1 MHFDSALTDVND
13 DKLGRKEFAVQIAN
27 GLVKSFANNHESI
40 VIGINGEW
48 GSGKSTLVNFVIQE
62 IDNLTKDDGEDK
74 PVIIR
79 FNPWMFSGQKELQ
92 TIFLREMYF
101 VMKRDLG
108 FLKKHAKKLAPV
120 MDGLGLL
127 VNSMVLITNPALVPT
142 SSRIVDAAKKTV
154 DGANKVEDI
163 HKLKESIDKSIIE
176 AKLKIYITV
185 DDIDRLSPTEI
196 TEILQ
201 MVKLNANFA
210 NTVFLLCYDYDV
222 VISALKNKFGEN
234 GEKYLE
240 KIVQVDYTLPHIS
253 KDKIKELFVE
263 EIGKLFENKGLN
275 KELKEFVEKDELIL
289 PFFSTLRDMYRFLN
303 AVKLRL
309 EFIHEELN
317 VGDFLLIETLRI
329 FDKKAYQ
336 FVLNSSDIL
345 IRNYQES
352 LQERKD
358 RILNISEL
366 EQASQKSIKI
376 IKRCFYL
383 DTSTVIYD
391 YGAFRGRMKGIGDKP
406 YFARYFSLNLSI
418 NDIPEKYYKDY
429 FISENKVKILEE
441 VNSNYSLFN
450 YMMFLKR
457 RLKSIKDIKETC
469 FIIFTFMS
477 NYNQP
482 SNKDITINYDLW
494 DLLKRIGSEEAR
506 PFLLEILN
514 TNPFNNYHLKICSD
528 ILYNYREKKSDN
540 YYFLLRKDE
549 QLEGFIIELRKV
561 YNDTANSILQKVIKN
576 HEMLYKI
583 EFKHFIFYTIYEVEE
598 HSKKLKAKFIE
609 LGNLLEDKDLLFV
622 LDNTMKLM
630 QASNYSQISE
640 RHSFRIIKSL
650 FPYWLESDYVKDR
663 LDNLD
668 KENLTLEEQNLIK
681 VFYMAYE
688 NNFDENKYYDF
699 ETGTDVSEHF
709 RRGR

>member
-1 MHFDSALTDVND
+1 MHFDSALTNISE
-13 DKLGRKEFAVQIAN
+13 DKLGRKEFATQIAN
-27 GLVKSFANNHESI
+27 GLVKSFKNNHESI

-48 GSGKSTLVNFVIQE
+48 GSGKSTLVNFVVQE
-62 IDNLTKDDGEDK
+62 IENLTKDDEYK

-92 TIFLREMYF
+92 TIFLKEMYL
-101 VMKRDLG
+101 VIKRDLG
-108 FLKKHAKKLAPV
+108 FFKKHAKNAAPLLAS
-120 MDGLGLL
+120 LELL
-127 VNSMVLITNPALVPT
+127 INATVFIKNPALVGA
-142 SSRIVDAAKKTV
+142 SSRITSFFKNAI
-154 DGANKVEDI
+154 NSINQVEDI
-163 HKLKESIDKSIIE
+163 HKLKGDIDKSII
-176 AKLKIYITV
+176 ATGLKIYITI
-185 DDIDRLSPTEI
+185 DDIDRLNPTEVV
-196 TEILQ
+196 EILQ

-210 NTVFLLCYDYDV
+210 NTVFLLCYDYNV
-222 VISALKNKFGEN
+222 VVSALKNKFGEN

-263 EIGKLFENKGLN
+263 EIGELFENEELN
-275 KELKEFVEKDELIL
+275 KELKEFVEQDKLIL

-345 IRNYQES
+345 IGNYQES
-352 LQERKD
+352 VQQRKD

-383 DTSTVIYD
+383 DTSTVIYN

-429 FISENKVKILEE
+429 FISENKVEILEE

-469 FIIFTFMS
+469 FVIFTFMS

-482 SNKDITINYDLW
+482 SNKDITI
-494 DLLKRIGSEEAR
+494 
-506 PFLLEILN
+506 
-514 TNPFNNYHLKICSD
+514 
-528 ILYNYREKKSDN
+528 
-540 YYFLLRKDE
+540 RKDE
-549 QLEGFIIELRKV
+549 ELKGFIIKLRKV

-609 LGNLLEDKDLLFV
+609 LRNLLEDKDLLFV
-622 LDNTMKLM
+622 LGNTMKLM
-630 QASNYSQISE
+630 QASTYSQVSE
-640 RHSFRIIKSL
+640 RHSFRILKYL

-681 VFYMAYE
+681 IFYMAYE

>member
-1 MHFDSALTDVND
+1 MHFDSALTNISE
-13 DKLGRKEFAVQIAN
+13 DKLGRKEFATQIAN
-27 GLVKSFANNHESI
+27 GLVKSFKNNHESI

-48 GSGKSTLVNFVIQE
+48 GSGKSTLVNFVVQE
-62 IDNLTKDDGEDK
+62 IENLTKDDEYK

-92 TIFLREMYF
+92 TIFLKEMYL
-101 VMKRDLG
+101 VIKRHLG
-108 FLKKHAKKLAPV
+108 FFKKHAKNAAP
-120 MDGLGLL
+120 LL
-127 VNSMVLITNPALVPT
+127 DSLELLINATVFIKNPALVGA
-142 SSRIVDAAKKTV
+142 SSRITSFFKNAINSI
-154 DGANKVEDI
+154 NKVEDI
-163 HKLKESIDKSIIE
+163 HKLKGDIDKSII
-176 AKLKIYITV
+176 ATGLKIYITI
-185 DDIDRLSPTEI
+185 DDIDRLNPTEVV
-196 TEILQ
+196 EILQ

-210 NTVFLLCYDYDV
+210 NTVFLLCYDYNV
-222 VISALKNKFGEN
+222 VVSALKNKFGEN

-263 EIGKLFENKGLN
+263 EIGELFENEELN
-275 KELKEFVEKDELIL
+275 KELKEFVEQDKLIL

-345 IRNYQES
+345 IGNYQES
-352 LQERKD
+352 VQQRKD

-383 DTSTVIYD
+383 DTSTVIYN

-429 FISENKVKILEE
+429 FISENKVEILEE

-469 FIIFTFMS
+469 FVIFTFMS

-494 DLLKRIGSEEAR
+494 DLLKRIESEEAR
-506 PFLLEILN
+506 PFLLKILN
-514 TNPFNNYHLKICSD
+514 TSPFNNYHLKICSD

-540 YYFLLRKDE
+540 YYFLLRQDE
-549 QLEGFIIELRKV
+549 ELKGFIIKLRKV

-609 LGNLLEDKDLLFV
+609 LRNLLEDKDLLFV
-622 LDNTMKLM
+622 LGNTMKLM
-630 QASNYSQISE
+630 QASTYSQVSE
-640 RHSFRIIKSL
+640 RHSFRILKYL

-681 VFYMAYE
+681 IFYMAYE